1 MIQQLKQSKSNKL
14 YQVKL
19 RRSGGAALVV
29 ALLIAALVAVMGVR
43 IGNEYQM
50 TFRRASNVMFSD
62 QTRLFLIS
70 AENIAKQLL
79 AADEEHEKDFAGEPW
94 ATPFPPVPIGNGL
107 IAPDPIVDL
116 QGRFNINSLASPQP
130 PPNVQGMNFTASQK
144 MFIRLLRA
152 IPDIDMDQQRAEAIV
167 NSIADWLDEDSN
179 ERGFDGAEDGYYS
192 QLDVPYRAANVAFV
206 SVSELRLIKG
216 IDTELYRAVSPYLSA
231 LDTGEGKINI
241 NSASAT
247 VLRAL
252 CYDGADELLP
262 LDEQSVSSYLESY
275 EPAVGLTKGDFF
287 VQAPWKTILEGKE
300 ECRDSIEASS
310 NYFLVS
316 ARARLGE
323 LTLPMRSILHRT
335 SNENGGE
342 ITVEVLSRS
351 TGSL

>member
-1 MIQQLKQSKSNKL
+1 MDSILKHSKPKQLQQATPRHN
-14 YQVKL
+14 
-19 RRSGGAALVV
+19 GGAALVV

-50 TFRRASNVMFSD
+50 TFRRSSNVMFSD
-62 QTRLFLIS
+62 QTRLFLLS

-79 AADEEHEKDFAGEPW
+79 GADEESTKDFAGEPW

-116 QGRFNINSLASPQP
+116 QGRFNLNSLASPQP
-130 PPNVQGMNFTASQK
+130 SANVQGTGFTASQK

-152 IPDIDMDQQRAEAIV
+152 IPDIDMDVQRAEAIV
-167 NSIADWLDEDSN
+167 HSIADWMDEDSS
-179 ERGFDGAEDGYYS
+179 ERGFDGAEDAYCS
-192 QLDVPYRAANVAFV
+192 QLAVPYRAANVAFV

-216 IDTELYRAVSPYLSA
+216 IDTELYRALAPTLSA
-231 LDTGEGKINI
+231 LDTNAGNINI

-262 LDEQSVSSYLESY
+262 LDEQSVSSYLDSY
-275 EPAVGLTKGDFF
+275 EPAVGLNEEDFKGL
-287 VQAPWKTILEGKE
+287 APWATVIKGKQ
-300 ECRDSIEASS
+300 ECDELIQATS

-335 SNENGGE
+335 SAPNSGD